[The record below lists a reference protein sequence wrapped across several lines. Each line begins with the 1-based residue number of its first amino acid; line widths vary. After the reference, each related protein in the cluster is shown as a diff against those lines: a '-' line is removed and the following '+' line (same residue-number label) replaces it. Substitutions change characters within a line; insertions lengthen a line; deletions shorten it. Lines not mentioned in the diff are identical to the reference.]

1 MHEQKK
7 RAQIR
12 SVLAEY
18 GRGDIAVAFSGG
30 VDSSLLLYLAM
41 EAAGLHGKTVYA
53 LTADT
58 VLHPAADRQIA
69 AKVAKSAGAVHKI
82 LFVDELRDGAILNNP
97 VNRCYLC
104 KKQLFLEFL
113 RVCAREGIPTLLE
126 GSNGDDLQV
135 YRPGIQAIRE
145 LQVVSPLAE
154 AGLTKAEVRRWAG
167 ELKIPTA
174 ERPSTPCMA
183 TRLPYGAKLSAEL
196 LAKIEK
202 GEELLQNMGYAK
214 LRLRIHG
221 EVTRI
226 EVPSEDFSR
235 LLEQRETIVEELQ
248 ALGFRYL
255 TLDLQGLRSGSM
267 DEYLPLKNSR

>member
-1 MHEQKK
+1 
-7 RAQIR
+7 
-12 SVLAEY
+12 
-18 GRGDIAVAFSGG
+18 
-30 VDSSLLLYLAM
+30 
-41 EAAGLHGKTVYA
+41 
-53 LTADT
+53 
-58 VLHPAADRQIA
+58 
-69 AKVAKSAGAVHKI
+69 
-82 LFVDELRDGAILNNP
+82 
-97 VNRCYLC
+97 
-104 KKQLFLEFL
+104 
-113 RVCAREGIPTLLE
+113 
-126 GSNGDDLQV
+126 
-135 YRPGIQAIRE
+135 
-145 LQVVSPLAE
+145 
-154 AGLTKAEVRRWAG
+154 
-167 ELKIPTA
+167 
-174 ERPSTPCMA
+174 MA